1 MTTTDVILIAQAV
14 ASAAMCGVIWF
25 VQLSHYPSFD
35 LVGDDGREYARTNQ
49 HRTAL
54 VVVPFMLVEAVTA
67 ALIAWSPPPG
77 VPRLAAY
84 AGVALVVGTSLSTA
98 LVQMPLHARL
108 ARDGHD
114 AATIAALVRSNWL
127 RTILWSL
134 RALLAAWMLRV
145 AA

>member
-1 MTTTDVILIAQAV
+1 MTATDGILIAQAL
-14 ASAAMCGVIWF
+14 ASGAMCGVIWF

-35 LVGDDGREYARTNQ
+35 LVAGDGRSFARANQ
-49 HRTAL
+49 RRTAQ
-54 VVVPFMLVEAVTA
+54 VVVPFMLVEAATA
-67 ALIAWSPPPG
+67 AILAFSPPPG
-77 VPRLAAY
+77 VPRFAIV
-84 AGVALVVGTSLSTA
+84 AGLALVVATSLSTA
-98 LVQMPLHARL
+98 VVQMPLHARL

-134 RALLAAWMLRV
+134 RAALAVWMLRV